1 MKYDDASWHYG
12 GDFPSDLPP
21 SAGATH
27 IGLFLAWMLLNGFA
41 SEELEEDA
49 AAELAQLRSRNLDGR
64 EFLFKMLDEKLYD
77 EDFNAEG
84 NAFAVAYYAGKN
96 HDGRYSEDY
105 EQLLAPAP
113 DTIYRVENSW
123 SNYDLLA
130 PRLEKRLTQWRAMGR
145 PQYIDWASLPGN
157 CG

>member
-49 AAELAQLRSRNLDGR
+49 AEELAQLRSRKLDGR
-64 EFLFKMLDEKLYD
+64 EFLFKMLDERLYD

-84 NAFAVAYYAGKN
+84 NAFAAAYYAGKDSN
-96 HDGRYSEDY
+96 VRYSDDY
-105 EQLLAPAP
+105 EQLLAPIP

-130 PRLEKRLTQWRAMGR
+130 PVLDGRLAQWRAMGR
-145 PQYIDWASLPGN
+145 PEYLD
-157 CG
+157 

>member
-105 EQLLAPAP
+105 EQILAPIP

-130 PRLEKRLTQWRAMGR
+130 PRLEKRLAQWRAMGR
-145 PQYIDWASLPGN
+145 PQYIDWASLPDN